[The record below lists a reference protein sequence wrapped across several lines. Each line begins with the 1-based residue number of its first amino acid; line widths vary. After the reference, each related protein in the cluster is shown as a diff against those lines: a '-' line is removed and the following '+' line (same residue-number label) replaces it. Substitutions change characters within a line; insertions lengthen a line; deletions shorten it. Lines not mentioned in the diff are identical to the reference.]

1 MKIYIPSNLGDIRL
15 TQYQKFLRVTENLE
29 DSELINRYAVA
40 IFCNISDDVV
50 RSMTSQTYRDILDQI
65 KKVLESISDELP
77 LKRIIKYQGSSY
89 GFIPNLD
96 KLTVG
101 EMADIDSMIHDWQ
114 KMDKVMAILYRRLEH
129 KQGDKYLIE
138 KYNNLGVSLD
148 IPLDV
153 ALGAYFFL
161 SNLLQDLL
169 TCIPSYIKE
178 MVEQK
183 ESRELLEENGVGINQ
198 FTESL
203 EGICLNLRTL
213 LK

>member
-1 MKIYIPSNLGDIRL
+1 
-15 TQYQKFLRVTENLE
+15 
-29 DSELINRYAVA
+29 
-40 IFCNISDDVV
+40 
-50 RSMTSQTYRDILDQI
+50 
-65 KKVLESISDELP
+65 
-77 LKRIIKYQGSSY
+77 
-89 GFIPNLD
+89 
-96 KLTVG
+96 
-101 EMADIDSMIHDWQ
+101 MADIDSMIHDWQ